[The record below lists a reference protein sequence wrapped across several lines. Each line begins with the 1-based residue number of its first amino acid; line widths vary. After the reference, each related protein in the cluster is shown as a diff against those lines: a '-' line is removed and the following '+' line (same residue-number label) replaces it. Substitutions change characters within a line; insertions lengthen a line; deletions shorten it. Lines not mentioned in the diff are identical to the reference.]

1 MADELIAISLRPHC
15 AQCQKDSKGHV
26 AFEGLDMSGL
36 HMIPQFIWLWEGFE
50 GCGLEQYNIVVTLV
64 SMLKVRGANP
74 SKFCTSQVLKRAEC
88 LEFNKKVTRSIPQTI
103 PRAQTNHLVSMTS
116 SPKEFQGV
124 SSLRS

>member
-74 SKFCTSQVLKRAEC
+74 PKFCTSQVPKRDEC